1 MEAVSQVQGGVQLSV
16 EVVSQVQGG
25 YNSHCLEVASQKYRV
40 GTTVSGIGVTSTGG
54 VQLSVE
60 VVVSQVQGRGTTV
73 SGNGVTS
80 TGWGTAVSQR
90 GGKCFGLG

>member
-40 GTTVSGIGVTSTGG
+40 GTTVSGSGVTST
-54 VQLSVE
+54 
-60 VVVSQVQGRGTTV
+60 R
-73 SGNGVTS
+73 
-80 TGWGTAVSQR
+80 
-90 GGKCFGLG
+90 